1 MKSKTLGGLL
11 VKVVLFLSY
20 SFSKKNGLCRPLPQ
34 RFEKT
39 FTLESIH
46 QKNSLE

>member
-11 VKVVLFLSY
+11 MKVVLFLSY
-20 SFSKKNGLCRPLPQ
+20 SFSNKTGLCHPLPQ
-34 RFEKT
+34 RFEK
-39 FTLESIH
+39 TLESIH